1 MIEIE
6 YKGTLK
12 TFQTEEMFNNFLK
25 ENNLE
30 LDEQSNITQEVG
42 RGVIPELLSRW
53 FQQRK
58 DMRKKA
64 AEFKKLGNMEL
75 YNFYNQRQTIYKVLL
90 NSFYG
95 VLGLPVFRFYDI
107 DNALA
112 VTSTGVD
119 IIQTTGKVINK
130 YYSNKF
136 GKKYKIIYDDMSE
149 EIVYENQ
156 NKLLENGCKIK
167 DIIHT

>member
-1 MIEIE
+1 M
-6 YKGTLK
+6 
-12 TFQTEEMFNNFLK
+12 
-25 ENNLE
+25 
-30 LDEQSNITQEVG
+30 
-42 RGVIPELLSRW
+42 
-53 FQQRK
+53 
-58 DMRKKA
+58 
-64 AEFKKLGNMEL
+64 
-75 YNFYNQRQTIYKVLL
+75 
-90 NSFYG
+90 
-95 VLGLPVFRFYDI
+95 
-107 DNALA
+107 A

-156 NKLLENGCKIK
+156 NKLLENVCKIK